1 MNRYQ
6 PFPTLAKPSQDDYS
20 SPVTA
25 NSVAGCRNPSKQ
37 KAPSAQNSISGVF
50 LCLKYRFMAAVCGRA
65 SALPGSF
72 CPGIPTLHTAATQS
86 RRKDRGSS
94 SAEGAPPMY
103 ALTPSKIRALVHRHL
118 ALSALRANSSL
129 TVRLSRYNGHMSAA
143 RTLEDLGGA
152 Q

>member
-6 PFPTLAKPSQDDYS
+6 PFSVLAKPYQDDYS

-37 KAPSAQNSISGVF
+37 KAPSAQNSMSGVF

-86 RRKDRGSS
+86 CRKDRGSS

-103 ALTPSKIRALVHRHL
+103 ALIPSKIRAFVHRHL
-118 ALSALRANSSL
+118 ALTALRANSSIS
-129 TVRLSRYNGHMSAA
+129 VRLAHYNAHMSAA
-143 RTLEDLGGA
+143 RTLDILGDA